1 MSPVHIRAASESD
14 LTVMRDIERAAGGW
28 FREIGMPEI
37 ADDEPLPLEELDRY
51 RQDDR
56 AWVAADDADVP
67 AAYLIADIIDGSMH
81 IEQVSVHP
89 RAAGRK
95 IGRMLLEHAAAY
107 AAARGMRALTLT
119 TFAEVLWNAPY
130 YARCGFRALDDSEL
144 SPGMRAVRD
153 REIAHGLHRWP
164 RVSMRRDLDVR

>member
-1 MSPVHIRAASESD
+1 MRIWAAKQSD
-14 LTVMRDIERAAGGW
+14 LAAMQDIEQAAGRS

-37 ADDEPLPLEELDRY
+37 AEDEPLPAEELARY
-51 RQDDR
+51 MRDDR

-67 AAYLIADIIDGSMH
+67 AAYLIAGIVDGSLH

-107 AAARGMRALTLT
+107 AVAKGIGGLTLT
-119 TFAEVLWNAPY
+119 TFAEVPWNAPY
-130 YARCGFRALDDSEL
+130 YARCGFRVLDESEL
-144 SPGMRAVRD
+144 SPGIRAITD

-164 RVSMRRDLDVR
+164 RVCMRRDLDTRR